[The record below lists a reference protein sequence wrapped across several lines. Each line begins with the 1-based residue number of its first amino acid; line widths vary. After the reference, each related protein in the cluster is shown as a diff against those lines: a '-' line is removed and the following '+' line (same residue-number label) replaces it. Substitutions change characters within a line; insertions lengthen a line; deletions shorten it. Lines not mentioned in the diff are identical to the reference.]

1 MPLPIEKADDY
12 LCSRRQLQQAG
23 YFLQEKSADSH
34 IFKVAFIMGL
44 INSIVTWV
52 MKQRIHQIELFK
64 KYPHDV
70 QDELLK
76 NLIEDARSTRFG
88 IEYKFSDLTNY
99 DQFRDRVPIFTYE
112 KIFPYIQR
120 LMRGEQNVL
129 WPSEI
134 KWFSKSS
141 GTTNQRSKFIPVS
154 EEALKECHFKG
165 GKDLISIYV
174 NNYPDSR
181 LFDGKGLAVGGS
193 HQINEYDSTDSSYY
207 GDVSAVIMQNLPP
220 WAQFIRTPSLETAL
234 MSNWEEKIE
243 KMAAETS
250 EVNVTNLAGVPTWTV
265 LLIQRIIELKKK
277 SHILEVWPNLEAFF
291 HGAVAFR
298 PYRNL
303 FESLIPKSDMH
314 YWETY
319 NASEGFFGIQDQK
332 DSDEMLLML
341 DYGIFYEF
349 VPVEEIE
356 YEHAKAIRL
365 ADVQLGVN
373 YAMIISTNAG
383 LWRYNI
389 GDTIKFTSLSPYRIK
404 ISGRTKHFIN
414 AFGEE
419 LIIENAEAAV
429 TRACEYTNA
438 IIDNF
443 TAAPVFLEKG
453 KKGGHE
459 WLIEFKIKPKSLI
472 EFAQVLDKSLRE
484 INSDYDAK
492 RAHDLALVGPK
503 VHSVKE
509 GTFYHWMK
517 KRGKLGGQ
525 NKVPRLYNSRE
536 YVDDILKMIAES

>member
-1 MPLPIEKADDY
+1 
-12 LCSRRQLQQAG
+12 
-23 YFLQEKSADSH
+23 
-34 IFKVAFIMGL
+34 MGL
-44 INSIVTWV
+44 INSILTWV
-52 MKQRIHQIELFK
+52 MRKRIHQIELFM

-70 QDELLK
+70 QDELFRR
-76 NLIEDARSTRFG
+76 LIDEAQLTQFG
-88 IEYKFSDLTNY
+88 QQYNFRDIESYE
-99 DQFRDRVPIFTYE
+99 QFRDRVPIHTYE

-120 LMRGEQNVL
+120 LMRGEENIL

-134 KWFSKSS
+134 RWYSKSS
-141 GTTNQRSKFIPVS
+141 GTTSHRSKFIPVS
-154 EEALKECHFKG
+154 QEALEECHFKG

-174 NNYPDSR
+174 NNFPDSR

-193 HQINEYDSTDSSYY
+193 HQINEYDSSASSFY

-243 KMAAETS
+243 KMARETAQ
-250 EVNVTNLAGVPTWTV
+250 VNVTNLAGVPTWTV
-265 LLIQRIIELKKK
+265 LLIQKIVELEKKNN
-277 SHILEVWPNLEAFF
+277 ILEVWPNLEAFF
-291 HGAVAFR
+291 HGAVAFK

-303 FESLIPKSDMH
+303 FESLIPKSNMR

-319 NASEGFFGIQDQK
+319 NASEGFFGIQDRS
-332 DSDEMLLML
+332 DSEELLLML

-349 VPVEEIE
+349 IPVDEIDQE
-356 YEHAKAIRL
+356 NPKAIPL
-365 ADVQLGVN
+365 NAVEAGKN

-389 GDTIKFTSLSPYRIK
+389 GDTVKFTSISPYRIK

-419 LIIENAEAAV
+419 IIIENAETAI
-429 TRACEYTNA
+429 TKACEYTNA

-443 TAAPVFLEKG
+443 TAAPIFLEKG
-453 KKGGHE
+453 KRGGHE
-459 WLIEFKIKPKSLI
+459 WIIEFKVKPASL
-472 EFAQVLDKSLRE
+472 EQFAKVLDDSLRHV
-484 INSDYDAK
+484 NSDYDAK
-492 RAHDLALVGPK
+492 RAHDLALVAPRI
-503 VHSVKE
+503 HSVRE
-509 GTFYHWMK
+509 GTFYNWMK

-536 YVDDILKMIAES
+536 YVDDILKMTEDA